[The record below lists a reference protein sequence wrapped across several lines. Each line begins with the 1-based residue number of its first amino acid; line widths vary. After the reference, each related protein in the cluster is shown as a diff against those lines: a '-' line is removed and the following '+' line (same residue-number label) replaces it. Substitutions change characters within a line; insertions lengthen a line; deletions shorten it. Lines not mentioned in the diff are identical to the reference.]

1 MLLLACNAASADEA
15 AFMPEVMSFEPREQM
30 LIPVAE
36 KDEVELV
43 EEVDDTTSANAE
55 QSTTAPSSED
65 TDTDNLDIVAT
76 DQDTL
81 INPDN
86 QVMGWTGV
94 FLLVALVTL
103 SNAGGLS
110 GGGVTIPIMLMFFD
124 MEMKVAVPV
133 SAFIAVS
140 STVLRF
146 IINFN
151 QRHPNNDNRLT
162 INYDIVILTMPAV
175 FCGSLIG
182 V

>member
-1 MLLLACNAASADEA
+1 
-15 AFMPEVMSFEPREQM
+15 
-30 LIPVAE
+30 
-36 KDEVELV
+36 
-43 EEVDDTTSANAE
+43 
-55 QSTTAPSSED
+55 
-65 TDTDNLDIVAT
+65 
-76 DQDTL
+76 
-81 INPDN
+81 
-86 QVMGWTGV
+86 MGWTGV

-151 QRHPNNDNRLT
+151 
-162 INYDIVILTMPAV
+162 
-175 FCGSLIG
+175 
-182 V
+182 